1 MRHKFLGLAMA
12 AVATLG
18 PVQAFGGDRE
28 IAQSIYGRLQKSRDA
43 GQLKDFSLDMKV
55 DEGVVL
61 FRGKVVGDQQRAIVL
76 ESSKGIEGVLKVI
89 DELKIEQIAKI
100 AQSKPAKLYRP
111 AKKSVAVQPT
121 AKAAD
126 SVAATE
132 TKTDSFDFAQAL
144 ASPADQSATQGM
156 TIPEPVVV
164 PEPVVPEAL
173 VHASQSKADAISKT
187 PGMMMPESVVVPA
200 PFVPEALAQNNQ
212 PDAQAVAAIQVATNH
227 RVQEVVPG
235 IVQPASALEGADS
248 PRNQSVPVSSVEPV
262 TDDAALT
269 NLVVRAINRAKSE
282 GHVKNFGLD
291 VNSYDG
297 MIQLEGTASSV
308 QQREFLGNIARH
320 APGARGVR
328 NLIEVKKR
336 PATPTKTVSHRSPA
350 PTPAPTLQPLPQ
362 GNQPRMSAPPTQAM
376 AQQQPMI
383 QHRAMAQQ
391 HPMQST
397 GRSLVARPASHGQSY
412 GGHQIINGEQVVP
425 GSMITHGGDGGS
437 YGMGMGS
444 PVGGQIS
451 GAPVM
456 GTPVPMAPSAPAGAP
471 RYDSPNLPNY
481 AWPGY
486 AAHPNYAALSYPQ
499 QYSPSAF
506 PYIGPFYPY
515 PQVPMGWRKVSLEWD
530 DGWWFLDFTDK

>member
-1 MRHKFLGLAMA
+1 MRHKYLGLAMA

-28 IAQSIYGRLQKSRDA
+28 IAQSIYGRLQESRDA

-89 DELKIEQIAKI
+89 DELKIEQIAQI

-111 AKKSVAVQPT
+111 AAKPAATQPVSKT
-121 AKAAD
+121 VD
-126 SVAATE
+126 SVATTE
-132 TKTDSFDFAQAL
+132 KASDGFDFAQAL
-144 ASPADQSATQGM
+144 ATPGKQSAEQGM
-156 TIPEPVVV
+156 T
-164 PEPVVPEAL
+164 
-173 VHASQSKADAISKT
+173 
-187 PGMMMPESVVVPA
+187 MPESVVVPA
-200 PFVPEALAQNNQ
+200 PFVPEALAHAKQ
-212 PDAQAVAAIQVATNH
+212 PEADAVAVTPIAPQVATNPH
-227 RVQEVVPG
+227 VQEVVPG
-235 IVQPASALEGADS
+235 VVQPAAAYEGTDS

-262 TDDAALT
+262 TNDTAMT

-282 GHVKNFGLD
+282 GHVKNFALD

-297 MIQLEGTASSV
+297 MIQLEGNASSV

-328 NLIEVKKR
+328 NLIEVKTR
-336 PATPTKTVSHRSPA
+336 PATPAKTVSHRSPA
-350 PTPAPTLQPLPQ
+350 PTPAPALQPLPQ

-376 AQQQPMI
+376 AQQ
-383 QHRAMAQQ
+383 RAMHNA
-391 HPMQST
+391 
-397 GRSLVARPASHGQSY
+397 GRSLVARPASYGQSY
-412 GGHQIINGEQVVP
+412 GGNQVINGEQVVP
-425 GSMITHGGDGGS
+425 GSMVTHGGNGGS

-486 AAHPNYAALSYPQ
+486 AASPNYAALSYPQ